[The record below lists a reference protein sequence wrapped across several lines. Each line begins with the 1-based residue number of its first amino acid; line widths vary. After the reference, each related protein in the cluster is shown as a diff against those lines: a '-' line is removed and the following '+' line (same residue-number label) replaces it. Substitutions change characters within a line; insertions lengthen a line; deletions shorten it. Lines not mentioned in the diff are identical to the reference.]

1 VSGTSRESRKFL
13 RLSMKY
19 GDKKMTY
26 KILICDKIAD
36 EGMKMMK
43 EKGYEITKAW
53 NIPKTELPKIVSEF
67 NALIVRSATKV
78 EGDLL
83 ANAKK
88 LRVIGR
94 AGEGLDNIDLK
105 KVAEFGITTVNTP
118 HVSYLSVA
126 ELTIGYMIALAR
138 RIVEGTLSLREGK
151 WRKDELMGMEVNGKT
166 LGVIGC
172 GYIGETV
179 ERLAAS
185 LGMKVLVVEECVFD
199 RFVPIDEMLCQADF
213 VTVHVPLTPHTWHM
227 LSTKEFEMMKDG
239 VMIIDC
245 SRGGVVDQE
254 ALYKALVSGKV
265 KAAAV
270 DVFEEEPPKNSK
282 LLTLKNVIATPHI
295 GAQTEEAQLK
305 ASLQIANR
313 VIEALEKSAS

>member
-1 VSGTSRESRKFL
+1 MGV
-13 RLSMKY
+13 
-19 GDKKMTY
+19 KKLMY
-26 KILICDKIAD
+26 KILICDKIAE
-36 EGMKMMK
+36 EGIKMME

-53 NIPKTELPKIVSEF
+53 NMPKTELPKIAGEYHV
-67 NALIVRSATKV
+67 LIVRSATKV
-78 EGDLL
+78 KGDML
-83 ANAKK
+83 ANTKK
-88 LRVIGR
+88 LRVIAR

-105 KVAEFGITTVNTP
+105 KAEELGITVVNTP

-126 ELTIGYMIALAR
+126 ELTIGHLLALAR
-138 RIVEGTLSLREGK
+138 GIVEGTLSLREGK
-151 WRKDELMGMEVNGKT
+151 WMKDELMGVEVNGKT

-172 GYIGETV
+172 GYIGKTV
-179 ERLAAS
+179 ERFAIA
-185 LGMKVLVVEECVFD
+185 LGMKVLVVEKECAHD
-199 RFVPIDEMLCQADF
+199 RFVPLDEMLPEADF
-213 VTVHVPLTPHTWHM
+213 ITVHVPLTSHTRHM
-227 LSTKEFEMMKDG
+227 ISTKEFNMMKDG

-254 ALYKALVSGKV
+254 ALYQALVSGKV

-305 ASLQIANR
+305 AGIQIANK
-313 VIEALEKSAS
+313 VIETLEKSAS